1 MEVREPGKES
11 KGRRRMSGPE
21 CCSNPPS
28 LNPSAG
34 TGHVDK
40 LGDLHAYL
48 TGSPHSNLALL
59 LVSDVF
65 GISSLPPPPSL
76 LCSFF
81 FLFVL
86 SLCIPSLTSHMD
98 GYGYSQLSFHFRVG
112 DPLHLLDTIFPKK
125 NNNLIPTLTHLF

>member
-81 FLFVL
+81 FFFLCSL
-86 SLCIPSLTSHMD
+86 SVSLPSHHIWMDMVIPNCHFTLGLGIHCIC
-98 GYGYSQLSFHFRVG
+98 
-112 DPLHLLDTIFPKK
+112 
-125 NNNLIPTLTHLF
+125 